1 MSLDRESDSSGAEAD
16 TVERLVADCLRRRVE
31 ADSETVAHICR
42 DYPKHLDVVRR
53 RIETLSNYG
62 LLAEEP
68 VSLAG
73 SAPAVPGY
81 RILSKLGSGG
91 MGVVWLAEQEESGR
105 RVALKTSDPRVPWTE
120 RMRERFRREVTAV
133 SRLDHP
139 HVVPIIEAGEAGGV
153 PFFTMEYVEG
163 TTLAE
168 IIGALRESGARP
180 DQLGE
185 FSIRESWELL
195 QGRAADE
202 PVWGQSHVEC
212 VCRIG
217 VEIAQALEHLHAHG
231 VIHRDVKPANIL
243 LDPAGRAR
251 LFDLGLVHLDD
262 QPALTVTGDFAGSPH
277 YASPEQISGSARD
290 LDGRTDVYSLGVT
303 LYEALALHPPFRAAN
318 TPQLLKLIQGR
329 DAPPLRASSADVPR
343 DLETIVATCVE
354 KKPAHRYA
362 SAQELAEDLAR
373 LRRFQPIRARP
384 IGAARR
390 ALMRARRQPA
400 WAVAGLLAVAAL
412 IAAPLGLWQHERSL
426 RSERDRANRAAEEAR
441 REAIE
446 NRQSSEFLE
455 SLLLY
460 MDESGAPGDRR
471 TVHNLLAVATDRV
484 EDASSAGATT
494 RANLMTTVARVLSGM
509 DRYEEAIPLLDRA
522 FSIRQRELG
531 EHDPETAEV
540 LRRLALA
547 HFAMGNRQ
555 EALALG
561 RRALR
566 AVEAGGSG
574 GHPRAV
580 EVQLSLATMLRETG
594 AIEEASEHLDAS
606 LRALEASGLVASA
619 QAARAL
625 RERGLVHSTRG
636 EADEALEMTTA
647 ALELLRTLD
656 NPPLQDVAAALE
668 AVGEAKRAVGDAE
681 GARTAWVESLGLQR
695 KAAGDQSQR
704 VVAVLERLT
713 GLASNDAAT
722 DEGRLVDRAR
732 HLDLLA
738 RNYAHQGR
746 EEAGAVFEQAL
757 EAFGSPK
764 VSSAADLGSCLAAY
778 GDWAHDTGDTERA
791 RACFRRAF
799 DLLDEPGGDR
809 EPWRLRCLQG
819 LVELSDPDDP
829 SVGERLDRGIAW
841 LEEWS
846 SPRDVEYADL
856 LRRHAQLL
864 AERGRTREAS
874 RLLLEYEGEE
884 LAGGESRVI
893 YRLGSADSG
902 AAFQEGITSLQA
914 GRYESAA
921 GAFRRC
927 LDLRPQDS
935 VAAYNLACAFALMG
949 RSDAAL
955 EALGQAADAGFCYRV
970 DAIESLRGD
979 ADLASLHED
988 PRFDALVA
996 RMFEQRER
1004 ADRFA
1009 SEAASWVPPSIEG
1022 LGSIGVL
1029 VVLHDAGETKDEII
1043 AGPWRRVADE
1053 LGYALLA
1060 PSGRVPV
1067 GIDPADGV
1075 RWAEDVET
1083 YADNPSYFERPVGEA
1098 LQSFRERW
1106 PVDPKRILIAG
1117 HGLGGTLAFNVA
1129 IHSAEVYGGVVL
1141 VDAAVH
1147 DGLAS
1152 QKAPHLGSMGLRAA
1166 LLPDIHR
1173 VPAGVA
1179 PDMAPPVWAAQLFRQ
1194 MREWEI
1200 GATIATW
1207 PSEERGAD
1215 RHQVLVRAV
1224 RWLSGTVLKPLQHHQ
1239 GRFPVRSVQAR
1250 RLG

>member
-1 MSLDRESDSSGAEAD
+1 MERLRPRPEVGRRNMSFDRGSDSNGHEAD
-16 TVERLVADCLRRRVE
+16 TVERLVADCLRERVE

-42 DYPKHLDVVRR
+42 EHPEHLGVVRR
-53 RIETLSNYG
+53 RIEMLSNYG

-68 VSLAG
+68 ASLG
-73 SAPAVPGY
+73 GRAPVIPGY
-81 RILSKLGSGG
+81 RLLSQLGSGG
-91 MGVVWLAEQEESGR
+91 MGVVWLAEEEGTAR
-105 RVALKTSDPRVPWTE
+105 RVALKTADPRVPWTE
-120 RMRERFRREVTAV
+120 RMRERFRREVAAV

-139 HVVPIIEAGEAGGV
+139 HVVPIIEAGEASGV

-168 IIGALRESGARP
+168 IIRALRERHARP
-180 DQLGE
+180 DELSE
-185 FSIRESWELL
+185 SSIRATWERL
-195 QGRAADE
+195 QERSADE
-202 PVWGQSHVEC
+202 ASWGHSHVEC

-217 VEIAQALEHLHAHG
+217 IEIAQALEHLHAHG
-231 VIHRDVKPANIL
+231 VIHRDVKPANIM

-277 YASPEQISGSARD
+277 YASPEQIAGSARA
-290 LDGRTDVYSLGVT
+290 LDGRTDIYSLGVT
-303 LYEALALHPPFRAAN
+303 LYEALALRPPFQAAN

-329 DAPPLRASSADVPR
+329 DAPPLRAASADVPR
-343 DLETIVATCVE
+343 DLETIVSTCVE
-354 KKPAHRYA
+354 KNPAHRYQ
-362 SAQELAEDLAR
+362 SATDLAADLRR
-373 LRRFQPIRARP
+373 LTRFQPIAAKP

-390 ALMRARRQPA
+390 AFLRARRQPA
-400 WAVAGLLAVAAL
+400 WAVAGILAVSAL
-412 IAAPLGLWQHERSL
+412 VAAPLGLWQHERSL
-426 RSERDRANRAAEEAR
+426 RSERDRANRAADEAR
-441 REAIE
+441 READE

-471 TVHNLLAVATDRV
+471 TVRNLLAVATDRV
-484 EDASSAGATT
+484 EDASTAGATT

-509 DRYEEAIPLLDRA
+509 DRSAEAIPLLDRA

-531 EHDPETAEV
+531 EHHPETAEV
-540 LRRLALA
+540 LRRLAHA

-566 AVEAGGSG
+566 AVEAGGAED
-574 GHPRAV
+574 HPRKV
-580 EVQLSLATMLRETG
+580 EVQLSLATMLRESG
-594 AIEEASEHLDAS
+594 AAEEASDLLDVT
-606 LRALEASGLVASA
+606 LEALERSGLGASA

-625 RERGLVHSTRG
+625 RERGLLHLARG
-636 EADEALEMTTA
+636 EASEALEVTTA
-647 ALELLRTLD
+647 SLELLRALD
-656 NPPLQDVAAALE
+656 NPPLPGVAAGLE
-668 AVGEAKRAVGDAE
+668 AVGEARRAVGDRE
-681 GARTAWVESLGLQR
+681 GARTAWVESLGLLR
-695 KAAGDQSQR
+695 KASGNQSQR

-713 GLASNDAAT
+713 SLESNGDLTDDRLA
-722 DEGRLVDRAR
+722 DRAR

-746 EEAGAVFEQAL
+746 AEAGAVFEQAL
-757 EAFGSPK
+757 EAFGSRE
-764 VSSAADLGSCLAAY
+764 VSPAAALGSCLVAC
-778 GDWAHDTGDTERA
+778 GDWANGAGDRERA
-791 RACFRRAF
+791 RSCFRRAHE
-799 DLLDEPGGDR
+799 LLEEPSGER

-819 LVELSDPDDP
+819 LVELADPHDA
-829 SVGERLDRGIAW
+829 SVGERLDRGTAW

-846 SPRDVEYADL
+846 RPRDVEYVDL

-864 AERGRTREAS
+864 VAHGRAREAS
-874 RLLLEYEGEE
+874 RLLLEYEEE
-884 LAGGESRVI
+884 EPAGGESRVL

-902 AAFQEGITSLQA
+902 AAFQDGITALQA
-914 GRYESAA
+914 GRHESAA
-921 GAFRRC
+921 DAFRRC

-949 RSDAAL
+949 RTDPAL

-996 RMFEQRER
+996 RMFEQRDR

-1009 SEAASWVPPSIEG
+1009 SEAAFWIPPAIET
-1022 LGSIGVL
+1022 LESIGVL
-1029 VVLHDAGETKDEII
+1029 VVLHDAGATKDDVV

-1067 GIDPADGV
+1067 GTDPAGGV

-1083 YADNPSYFERPVGEA
+1083 YADNPSYFERPVAEA
-1098 LQSFRERW
+1098 LQDFRERR
-1106 PVDPKRILIAG
+1106 PVDPNRVLIAG

-1129 IHSAEVYGGVVL
+1129 IHSAEVYSGVVL

-1166 LLPDIHR
+1166 VLPDIHR
-1173 VPAGVA
+1173 VPPGIA
-1179 PDMAPPVWAAQLFRQ
+1179 PDVEAPVYAAQLFRQ

-1200 GATIATW
+1200 AATIATW
-1207 PSEERGAD
+1207 PSEERRAE

-1224 RWLSGTVLKPLQHHQ
+1224 RWLVGPE
-1239 GRFPVRSVQAR
+1239 
-1250 RLG
+1250 